1 MHLIDGF
8 GGADY
13 AASVANLMARSPGR
27 FGRVLEFGALSLAL
41 ADRLDAAEAPFEHV
55 VACAS
60 SLRLAALRREAGD
73 RAHLRF
79 ALLDPAHPSPPGG
92 VFDLIV
98 VAPGL
103 APSRDVLSSLGA
115 ALSPEGRIVGW
126 PEPGREDPVDLTTDP
141 TPDMRPTHEH
151 AESNAAEAEDGDFP
165 LTEIQH
171 AYWVGRTDAL
181 SLGGV
186 ACHVYFEWLLPTL
199 DPARL
204 EEAWN
209 RLVARHGML
218 RAVVTPEG
226 RQRILPTVPRYRIV
240 VDEGSEEARTAET
253 LRTETRARM
262 SAQVL
267 DAERW
272 PLFDLRI
279 TRMPE
284 GRVCLHLDLDL
295 MIVDVQSFH
304 ILLTELERLYRDPAC
319 ALPPI
324 RSSFRDYRHAV
335 EAERADPAYAADRSW
350 WFERLDALPPAP
362 ALPLATLP
370 EAVAKPSFRRMR
382 RRLDGEGWRRL
393 EAKARAAGVTPSSFL
408 LAAFGEILARWS
420 AVPAFTINLT
430 QFDRRPLVPDAHIL
444 VGDFTSVMLVALD
457 CTAVTGF
464 AQRARA
470 VQATLW
476 SALAHSRFN
485 GVEVL
490 RERAQRT
497 GLGADAAMPVVF
509 TSLLGL
515 DIDALVHRN
524 GGAVMLGE
532 PCHLYTETPQVWL
545 DHQAMIRNGSLEY
558 NWIVIEE
565 MFPDGLAEAMFSAYG
580 ALIDHLGAASTSWDA
595 PVPDD
600 LAPPDQREAQAR
612 ANATA
617 RLFPVERLERSVL
630 AVSERWPEAPAVI
643 AADGHLTYRALRER
657 AEAGARLL
665 AEAGLRPGDR
675 VAVALPKGCD
685 QIAAVLAVLRQGG
698 AYVPLAHDIPAARL
712 ETIAAAAGI
721 RHAFGPAGR
730 AWPEGVRRLEN
741 PSEAGSGPV
750 PEAAPGD
757 ANALA
762 YVIYT
767 SGSTGTPKGVAVTH
781 RAAANTILD
790 VNARIGA
797 GPETRVL
804 GLSALT
810 FDLSVYDLFGPLGV
824 GGSLVL
830 PAEEDR
836 RDPAAWLAL
845 MRAHGVDLWNSV
857 PALMTMLTEHA
868 DGLGPRLPDSLRLPT
883 SLRHVLLSGDWIPL
897 GLPDAVRRLA
907 PGCRVVALGGATEA
921 AIWSNWFDTEEQ
933 PPGWSSVPYG
943 FPLANQRYH
952 VLDEALRP
960 RPDDVEGDLFIAGDG
975 LALGYLG
982 DPAASA
988 AFFLHP
994 RTGERL
1000 YRTGDRGRYR
1010 AGGCLEFV
1018 GRADHQIKLNGL
1030 RIEPGEI
1037 EARLCAHPDIAAAA
1051 VDAVELA
1058 DTRRLVAHLVPAGP
1072 PGPVVRA
1079 VDAPDAEA
1087 VWQGLLSGLDAPRP
1101 APPEDALAALGA
1113 FEETGEALA
1122 RLAML
1127 RALGRLGLAERRTI
1141 EPETADGIAPHY
1153 HGLLRQWLHW
1163 LTASG
1168 LYERR
1173 GTTFLRRGPAPD
1185 PAAVEAAF
1193 AETLGRLAG
1202 HLSWNERG
1210 GDLLAWIED
1219 GVRRLPDLLRRAPGE
1234 AVALLFPD
1242 GDSARSE
1249 GLYARNLLAT
1259 HLGAMVADGVAAA
1272 CERASGPIRI
1282 LEVGAGIGGLTT
1294 PVLARLE
1301 GCDLDYLFTD
1311 VGPHFLTLAR
1321 EKFGERSGLRFGLY
1335 DIAEPPEPQIESLN
1349 AFDVVL
1355 AANVLHNARDAAAA
1369 LADLRRLIR
1378 PGGLVVLLE
1387 ATRNKALQLVTAGLI
1402 EGLAHGSFADARRET
1417 GLPMLAAESWE
1428 AALAQAG
1435 FVRSCTRPG
1444 SGEPLAAFGQSVIA
1458 AQAPPRVS
1466 RLDEDA
1472 LRGHLSKALPAYM
1485 VPSHFLL
1492 AERLP
1497 LSANG
1502 KVDRARLPRPYFAQ
1516 GAAER
1521 SGDAPQPGNEAEL
1534 AEIWCG
1540 LLGQKA
1546 VFRGDSFFALG
1557 GDSLLATRL
1566 AGAIR
1571 TATGHMVPL
1580 RLLFAY
1586 PILADQAAALAEAET
1601 GLARQPI
1608 LLADG
1613 PGAPLVCLH
1622 ASDGFAAAYRPLAE
1636 GLDGSRPVLGLEA
1649 PGLQSG
1655 EAPVDRLDALAR
1667 LHRAAIGPAPAGG
1680 HNLLGWSMG
1689 AHTAWQI
1696 AQILLREGEPVARL
1710 ILIDPA
1716 PRRPFAG
1723 IRTPGELLL
1732 ACADD
1737 EMRQSLSSTGGSAE
1751 SIDALPDRERRS
1763 LWRWLLGQQGL
1774 PASLLADDAAL
1785 ERFLRVLGAN
1795 LQAMVQAELAPL
1807 PAGPEI
1813 LVFTASRR
1821 PPDWDTSLA
1830 EWDELL
1836 AGRTMPIRIEADHWS
1851 ILGAPD
1857 LLCRISTLT

>member
-1 MHLIDGF
+1 MIDGF
-8 GGADY
+8 GGANY
-13 AASVANLMARSPGR
+13 ATSIACLLAQEPGR
-27 FGRVLEFGALSLAL
+27 FSRVLEFGASSLAL
-41 ADRLDAAEAPFEHV
+41 ADFLDGLADAPIEHV
-55 VACAS
+55 VACS
-60 SLRLAALRREAGD
+60 SPLRLAMLRRNAGA

-79 ALLDPAHPSPPGG
+79 ALLDPVRLTPPSG

-98 VAPGL
+98 VSPGL
-103 APSRDVLSSLGA
+103 APSREVLNSLNA
-115 ALSPEGRIVGW
+115 ALSPGGHIVGW
-126 PEPGREDPVDLTTDP
+126 AEPGQADPVDLIP
-141 TPDMRPTHEH
+141 VMQGMHEG
-151 AESNAAEAEDGDFP
+151 AGLVAAETEDDGFP

-186 ACHVYFEWLLPTL
+186 ACHVYFEWLLPAL

-209 RLVARHGML
+209 RLVARHDML
-218 RAVVTPEG
+218 RAVVTSEG
-226 RQRILPTVPRYRIV
+226 RQRILPTVPRYRVV
-240 VDEGSEEARTAET
+240 VDEGGEDAWTAEA
-253 LRTETRARM
+253 LRASNRARM

-267 DAERW
+267 DAGQW

-284 GRVCLHLDLDL
+284 GRFCLHLDLDL
-295 MIVDVQSFH
+295 LIVDVQSFH

-319 ALPPI
+319 DLPPI
-324 RSSFRDYRHAV
+324 RSTFRDYRRAV
-335 EAERADPAYAADRSW
+335 EAERADPAYAADRAW

-362 ALPLATLP
+362 ALPLAAIP

-382 RRLDGEGWRRL
+382 RRLDGEEWRRL

-420 AVPAFTINLT
+420 AMPAFTLNLT
-430 QFDRRPLVPDAHIL
+430 QFDRRPLVPDVQTL

-457 CTAVTGF
+457 CTAVAGF
-464 AQRARA
+464 AHRARA

-476 SALAHSRFN
+476 GALAHSRFN

-497 GLGADAAMPVVF
+497 GQGADAAMPVVF

-515 DIDALVHRN
+515 DIDTLVHRN

-565 MFPDGLAEAMFSAYG
+565 MFPKGLAEAMFTAYG
-580 ALIDHLGAASTSWDA
+580 ALLDHLGAASTSWDA

-600 LAPPDQREAQAR
+600 LSPADQREARAR
-612 ANATA
+612 ANATD
-617 RLFPVERLERSVL
+617 RILPVDRLERPVL
-630 AVSERWPEAPAVI
+630 AAAERFPDALAVV
-643 AADGHLTYRALRER
+643 AADGRLTYRELRER
-657 AEAGARLL
+657 VEAAARLL
-665 AEAGLRPGDR
+665 TEADMRPGEK

-685 QIAAVLAVLRQGG
+685 QIAALLAVLRQGG

-730 AWPEGVRRLEN
+730 RWPEGVQRLKN
-741 PSEAGSGPV
+741 PSEAGSGSV
-750 PEAAPGD
+750 PEAVPGD
-757 ANALA
+757 ADALA

-797 GPETRVL
+797 GPGTCVL

-824 GGSLVL
+824 GGRLVL

-845 MRAHGVDLWNSV
+845 MRANGVSLWNSV

-868 DGLGPRLPDSLRLPT
+868 DGVGQQLPT
-883 SLRHVLLSGDWIPL
+883 SLQHVLLSGDWIPL
-897 GLPDAVRRLA
+897 GLPDTVRRLS
-907 PGCRVVALGGATEA
+907 PGCRVAALGGATEA
-921 AIWSNWFDTEEQ
+921 AIWSNWFDTEAQ

-943 FPLANQRYH
+943 FPLANQRYY
-952 VLDEALRP
+952 VLDAALRP
-960 RPDDVEGDLFIAGDG
+960 RPDEVEGDLFIAGEG

-982 DPAASA
+982 DASASA
-988 AFFLHP
+988 AFSPHP

-1010 AGGCLEFV
+1010 AGGLLEFL
-1018 GRADHQIKLNGL
+1018 GRADRQIKLNGL

-1037 EARLCAHPDIAAAA
+1037 EARLCTHPDLSAAA
-1051 VDAVELA
+1051 VDAVELGG
-1058 DTRRLVAHLVPAGP
+1058 TRRLVAHLVPAGP
-1072 PGPVVRA
+1072 PGAVVKA
-1079 VDAPDAEA
+1079 VDAQDAEA
-1087 VWQGLLSGLDAPRP
+1087 VWQGLLSGLDAPRA

-1113 FEETGEALA
+1113 FDETAEALA
-1122 RLAML
+1122 RLAMQ
-1127 RALGRLGLAERRTI
+1127 RALGRLGLADRETI
-1141 EPETADGIAPHY
+1141 EPETTVDIAPHY
-1153 HGLLRQWLHW
+1153 RGLLRQWMHW
-1163 LTASG
+1163 LAASG
-1168 LYERR
+1168 LYERQ

-1185 PAAVEAAF
+1185 QEAVEATF
-1193 AETLGRLAG
+1193 AETLGRLAH

-1210 GDLLAWIED
+1210 SDLLAWIED
-1219 GVRRLPDLLRRAPGE
+1219 CVRRLPDLLRREPGE
-1234 AVALLFPD
+1234 AIALLFPE
-1242 GDSARSE
+1242 GNSARSE
-1249 GLYARNLLAT
+1249 GLYARNLLAM
-1259 HLGAMVADGVAAA
+1259 HLGTVVAEGIAAA
-1272 CERASGPIRI
+1272 CTGGSGATRI
-1282 LEVGAGIGGLTT
+1282 LEVGAGIGGLTA
-1294 PVLARLE
+1294 PVLARLD
-1301 GCDLDYLFTD
+1301 GYNLDYFFTD

-1321 EKFGERSGLRFGLY
+1321 EKFGARPGLRFGLY
-1335 DIAEPPEPQIESLN
+1335 DIAEPPEPQIEALN

-1378 PGGLVVLLE
+1378 PGGLLVLLE

-1444 SGEPLAAFGQSVIA
+1444 SGDPLAAFGQSVIA

-1472 LRGHLSKALPAYM
+1472 LRGHLSEALPAYM
-1485 VPSHFLL
+1485 VPGHFLL

-1502 KVDRARLPRPYFAQ
+1502 KVDRARLPRPYIAQ
-1516 GAAER
+1516 AATER
-1521 SGDAPQPGNEAEL
+1521 SGETPRPGIEAEL
-1534 AEIWCG
+1534 ADIWCS

-1571 TATGHMVPL
+1571 TATGRTVPL
-1580 RLLFAY
+1580 RLLFAR
-1586 PILADQAAALAEAET
+1586 PILADQAAALTEAET
-1601 GLARQPI
+1601 GPARQPI

-1636 GLDGSRPVLGLEA
+1636 GLDRIRPVFGLEA
-1649 PGLQSG
+1649 PGLQPG
-1655 EAPVDRLDALAR
+1655 EAAVDRLDVLAR
-1667 LHRAAIGPAPAGG
+1667 LHRTALGPPPAGG
-1680 HNLLGWSMG
+1680 HTLLGWSMG
-1689 AHTAWQI
+1689 AHTAWQL
-1696 AQILLREGEPVARL
+1696 AQILLAEGEPVARL
-1710 ILIDPA
+1710 VLIDPA
-1716 PRRPFAG
+1716 PRRPFNG
-1723 IRTPGELLL
+1723 IRSPGDLLL
-1732 ACADD
+1732 ACAGD
-1737 EMRQSLSSTGGSAE
+1737 EMRWVLSGEGRDAAA
-1751 SIDALPDRERRS
+1751 IDALPEAERRD
-1763 LWRWLLGQQGL
+1763 LWRRLLARQGL
-1774 PASLLADDAAL
+1774 PPSLLVEDAAL
-1785 ERFLRVLGAN
+1785 ERFLGVLSAN
-1795 LQAMVQAELAPL
+1795 LRAMVLAEAVPL
-1807 PAGPEI
+1807 PPGPEI
-1813 LVFTASRR
+1813 QVFTASQR
-1821 PPDWDTSLA
+1821 PPGWDAPLA
-1830 EWDELL
+1830 EWGEQL
-1836 AGRTMPIRIEADHWS
+1836 AGRAEPVRIEADHWS
-1851 ILGAPD
+1851 ILRAPD
-1857 LLCRISTLT
+1857 LLRRISALPQ